1 MGGGRWAVDGWGS
14 REWGIAIVY
23 SRYRVNHLKSP
34 LTLLLYVQY
43 SLQPQFRFQI
53 ELRIETLLLNVDTSV
68 SAYSKIDCRVNQLQM
83 RFNAAQLGY

>member
-1 MGGGRWAVDGWGS
+1 MDGWGS

-34 LTLLLYVQY
+34 LTLLLYVH
-43 SLQPQFRFQI
+43 SVFI
-53 ELRIETLLLNVDTSV
+53 TASVSISDRIKNRNVAILLLNVDTSV